1 MSLQNPSAFPWY
13 FPADGR
19 VGSAAETGMT
29 LRDYFAGQALAGW
42 VSDPGVGAADAA
54 QRQNL
59 AEICYAI
66 ADAMLEARKP

>member
-1 MSLQNPSAFPWY
+1 MKLAFP
-13 FPADGR
+13 AVTIGR
-19 VGSAAETGMT
+19 PGNEFVRIHHPGMT
-29 LRDYFAGQALAGW
+29 LRDWFAGQALAGW